1 MSLREIGC
9 SGRGRTRGSEVPS
22 LTQRK
27 LPSRMLSQ
35 TFGRWSAL
43 SIAMV
48 TTLLI
53 DAPPPAAAA
62 AQPEVRELSRA
73 EKTIA
78 AHVDA
83 HSGEARA
90 LLQRVVDVNSGTQN
104 LAGVREVGKVF
115 MGELD

>member
-27 LPSRMLSQ
+27 LPSRMLSR
-35 TFGRWSAL
+35 TLGRRL
-43 SIAMV
+43 SSLSTAMV
-48 TTLLI
+48 ATLLL

-62 AQPEVRELSRA
+62 EPQAHALSRD
-73 EKTIA
+73 EKAIA

-83 HSGEARA
+83 HLGEARA
-90 LLQRVVDVNSGTQN
+90 LLQRVVDINSGTQN
-104 LAGVREVGKVF
+104 LAGVREV
-115 MGELD
+115 